1 MSLSGL
7 LTNTRIRASPTSKPA
22 RGRRHEPTIEIATGL
37 GYFSLQTHALLKCL
51 NHGMKVALVLGS
63 GGARG
68 YAHIGVI
75 NELEARGHEIICIS
89 GTSMGALVGGVYCAG
104 GLEAMTSYALGMNR
118 ADVLRFADVTLGAP
132 GLIRLQR
139 VMHKLAEFTGDRR
152 IEELPI
158 SYTAVATDIENANE
172 VWFRRG
178 SLLSAIRASISIP
191 AVFTPVSIGNRL
203 LVDGGLLNPLPV
215 GPAMDAPAD
224 VIVGVSLFGMK
235 SGLRRRSPTDE
246 SADDA
251 IADDGDH
258 TDASSW
264 LAKVGETF
272 GDSRVGRWLNGMFDG
287 SRNRETEVDRLIAD
301 IPNDVS
307 FGDLMMRSLD
317 TMQARIEVARSAMN
331 GPDVHISVPMD
342 MCSVLDFHL
351 AEMAIERGR
360 GLAKVEFDKVGL

>member
-1 MSLSGL
+1 M
-7 LTNTRIRASPTSKPA
+7 R
-22 RGRRHEPTIEIATGL
+22 
-37 GYFSLQTHALLKCL
+37 
-51 NHGMKVALVLGS
+51 VALVLGS

-75 NELEARGHEIICIS
+75 EELEARGHEIVAIS

-104 GLEAMTSYALGMNR
+104 GLEALTTYALGMNR
-118 ADVLRFADVTLGAP
+118 ADVLRYADVTLGAP

-152 IEELPI
+152 IEDLPI
-158 SYTAVATDIENANE
+158 GFTAVATDIENTNE

-215 GPAMDAPAD
+215 GPAMDAPSDA
-224 VIVGVSLFGMK
+224 IVGVSLFGTK
-235 SGLRRRSPTDE
+235 PGLRRRSPTEE

-258 TDASSW
+258 DDSW
-264 LAKVGETF
+264 LTKMGESF
-272 GDSRVGRWLNGMFDG
+272 GDSRIGRWLNGMFDG
-287 SRNRETEVDRLIAD
+287 SRKKEIEVDRLIAD
-301 IPNDVS
+301 IPDDIS
-307 FGDLMMRSLD
+307 FGEMMMRSLD

-331 GPDVHISVPMD
+331 APDVLISVPMD

-360 GLAKVEFDKVGL
+360 ELAKVEFDKVGL